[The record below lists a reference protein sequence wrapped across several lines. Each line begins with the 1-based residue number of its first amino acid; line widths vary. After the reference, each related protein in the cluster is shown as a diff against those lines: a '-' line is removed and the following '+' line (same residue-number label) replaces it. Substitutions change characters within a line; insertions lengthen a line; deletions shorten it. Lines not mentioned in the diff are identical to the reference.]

1 MTNPARLG
9 SAISAAFALLLMPLA
24 AQAQSQPAAGYR
36 IAGRLVNSLT
46 GAPVPRATV
55 SALSNEDNGVVATT
69 ITDAEGRFAITG
81 LAAGKYPL
89 SASRRG
95 YRTAYYDEHEE
106 SFNTAIVTGADQDTG
121 HLVFKL
127 APGAVIYGT
136 ITGDGGDPEEHA
148 QVMLFRRDP
157 AAPSRSPVQAG
168 GTGTDDT
175 GAYEISDLPAGEYVI
190 AVPAR
195 PWYAMN
201 GLGPQPQSAGN
212 TLDVAY
218 PITFFDSTTDEAAA
232 TPLQV
237 DAGSRTEADISLHAV
252 PALHLT
258 IPRPRQN
265 DNGPG
270 IQVQQSLFGTH
281 VSMAL
286 NIESVG
292 RGPWDVSGLPPGH
305 YQVTL
310 PTLPAPWNWMPPP
323 AWKINPASGVP
334 SQPVDG
340 SVRMADGAEPPNIG
354 LSLTRQ
360 DGGGMGMFSQLVKGR
375 FHFDA
380 PPGTWTLAAVT
391 MGSGRSICLIDSR
404 PGNSDRRQPDHRA
417 RSAID
422 PRRNPLPFPGA
433 DHRLR
438 PQRRQASA
446 RRHDRSGATRSGRL
460 AVASPSR
467 SVRLRRQ
474 LFSRQRPSRPL
485 HRRRYRRL
493 ESRLAGPDR
502 DRALPSR
509 RRVRHNQCTSR
520 RRGSASPTRGGSF
533 AVISAPR
540 TSSNVGV
547 KDSL

>member
-1 MTNPARLG
+1 MSTPARLG

-24 AQAQSQPAAGYR
+24 AQVQSQPAAGYR
-36 IAGRLVNSLT
+36 IAGRVVNSLT

-55 SALSNEDNGVVATT
+55 SALSNQDNGVVATT

-106 SFNTAIVTGADQDTG
+106 SFNTAIVTGPGQDTG
-121 HLVFKL
+121 HLIFKL

-175 GAYEISDLPAGEYVI
+175 GAYEITDLPAGEYVI
-190 AVPAR
+190 AVLAR

-212 TLDVAY
+212 ALDVAY

-305 YQVTL
+305 YDL
-310 PTLPAPWNWMPPP
+310 SLGDPPRTMELD
-323 AWKINPASGVP
+323 ASSSMEVSPASGTP

-340 SVRMADGAEPPNIG
+340 TVRMADGTEPPNIG
-354 LSLTRQ
+354 LTLTRQ

-391 MGSGRSICLIDSR
+391 MGSGGTFALSIAAQGTPIAGNQIAVRDQPLTLAVSLSRSQARITGFARRDGKPAPGAMIVLVPRDPAAWPSLVRRDQSDSDGSFSLANVP
-404 PGNSDRRQPDHRA
+404 PGRYTVV
-417 RSAID
+417 AID
-422 PRRNPLPFPGA
+422 GWNLDWQDRAVIGRYLRGGQSVTMSTQSGGVVPLPQPVE
-433 DHRLR
+433 
-438 PQRRQASA
+438 
-446 RRHDRSGATRSGRL
+446 
-460 AVASPSR
+460 AVSP
-467 SVRLRRQ
+467 
-474 LFSRQRPSRPL
+474 
-485 HRRRYRRL
+485 
-493 ESRLAGPDR
+493 
-502 DRALPSR
+502 
-509 RRVRHNQCTSR
+509 
-520 RRGSASPTRGGSF
+520 
-533 AVISAPR
+533 
-540 TSSNVGV
+540 
-547 KDSL
+547 